1 MKISDIKQE
10 KNRVVITV
18 KNESTNETKSFVLNK
33 RFAIFDCDRWNFEI
47 NTITDYFIEKGK
59 KGCFIGFFNDKQKY
73 RHEIWDL
80 SKIFENVQF
89 EENDFS
95 EYQII

>member
-59 KGCFIGFFNDKQKY
+59 KGCFIGFFKDKQKY

-80 SKIFENVQF
+80 SKIFDNVQF
-89 EENDFS
+89 EENDYS